1 MTDTDIINY
10 IHAQAVT
17 NHGMPP
23 SLIDVSAAFGMAKSA
38 MRTRLQHIAA
48 RELLVAVQ
56 TPAGVRYT
64 SPKVAAAVGRLKP

>member
-1 MTDTDIINY
+1 
-10 IHAQAVT
+10 
-17 NHGMPP
+17 
-23 SLIDVSAAFGMAKSA
+23 MAKSA

-48 RELLVAVQ
+48 REQLVPID